1 MIEHIGQIFSL
12 RRSEVGT
19 ASLLFFYLFLVTGAY
34 MMGQAVGDA
43 MFLHVFPDYLPYVM
57 IGSALMSG
65 ALVAVYI
72 RLSARIRLESVI
84 VATLAF
90 FALSF
95 AIFWWLT
102 QLQNRWVY
110 LLVLIWV
117 YVAGAIWPMMG
128 WTLANYALTTR
139 EARRIFGFIGAG
151 ALLGGAIVSFTAA
164 DMVRHGRLQPQN
176 TLLAIA
182 LILVVCALL
191 VRRLFRS
198 AGPRLATANQP
209 AGAGQETPQNFGQ
222 SLNLICSS
230 RYLRLLTALI
240 AIGCLATC
248 ILGYQFKIIAK
259 DAYIGNTEGLV
270 DFFCRFNGYMGLAAF
285 VFQLVLTPL
294 LLSKVGI
301 RVTLFVAPVVL
312 MGASLGVLTAP
323 ILLMAGILQGSHHIL
338 RFSLDKSSTE
348 LLYVPVSPRVRSQVK
363 SFIDSFISRSAD
375 GIAGLIL
382 LLFANVLM
390 FSPGKV
396 SLVNLAAL
404 AGWIWIANKVRREYL
419 NALRQAIERRVLDPE
434 RTAARMLDSTTTEI
448 LAQALECKGEEQLLY
463 GMSLFEIGN
472 KTSWHPALRCLLEH
486 RSPAVRLHAL
496 RLLDNAGDR
505 AIRPQAEK
513 MLGDEDL
520 EVRAAALRYLVAH
533 AGRDPLTLLSRSSD
547 LPTHVTQGA
556 VVAFLARS
564 GVPEYSS
571 AARIILQS
579 MLAQAGPEGVPGR
592 REAALVL
599 GLVPPPSEL
608 HARLGEM
615 LLDEDPEVAEQA
627 LLSAGKSRVQEFL
640 PIVIGKLGQPRLAA
654 SARAALVE
662 YGRKAVAALQSCLN
676 DNALPPAVRS
686 QIPKTLAC
694 IPVAESASALAHSLW
709 QGDPGLRYEALK
721 ALNRLREQD
730 PGLLP
735 GDVDYVDMVH
745 AELIGYYRSFQVL
758 AALDSPGE
766 MNKGIDSFGA
776 GAMLVKRALR
786 EHMGRELEHIFRLL
800 ALIYPPRD
808 IHNAF
813 AGLTSHRPQ
822 LQANALEMLEH
833 LLKPDLY
840 RCLSGAVDPDADLQ
854 KRLDSARRFCGVEG
868 ISRTE
873 ALRILL
879 HSEDCWLRAC
889 ALYTV
894 GRLRL
899 TELSPAMNRVACDQ
913 APLVAEARDWALRR
927 LALSAQN

>member
-1 MIEHIGQIFSL
+1 MIEHVGRIFSV
-12 RRSEVGT
+12 RRSEIGT

-43 MFLHVFPDYLPYVM
+43 MFLNVFPNHLPYAM

-72 RLSARIRLESVI
+72 WLSARVRLESLI

-90 FALSF
+90 FAFSF
-95 AIFWWLT
+95 ALFWWLT
-102 QLQNRWVY
+102 QLQNRWVC

-128 WTLANYALTTR
+128 WTLANYTLTTR
-139 EARRIFGFIGAG
+139 EARRIYGFIGAG
-151 ALLGGAIVSFTAA
+151 ALLGGAVVSFTTA
-164 DMVRHGRLQPQN
+164 DMVHRGRMQPQN
-176 TLLAIA
+176 ALLAMA
-182 LILVVCALL
+182 LILAVCALL

-198 AGPRLATANQP
+198 AGPRLATMSQA
-209 AGAGQETPQNFGQ
+209 AGSGQETPQNFGQ
-222 SLNLICSS
+222 SLKLIRSS

-285 VFQLVLTPL
+285 IFQLVLTPL

-301 RVTLFVAPVVL
+301 RLTLFVVPVVL
-312 MGASLGVLTAP
+312 MGTSLGVLAAP
-323 ILLMAGILQGSHHIL
+323 TLLMGGILRGSHYIL

-348 LLYVPVSPRVRSQVK
+348 LLYVPVSPWVRSQVK
-363 SFIDSFISRSAD
+363 SFIDSFIWRSAD

-382 LLFANVLM
+382 LLFTNVLK
-390 FSPGKV
+390 FSPSEV

-404 AGWIWIANKVRREYL
+404 AGWVWIANAVRREYL
-419 NALRQAIERRVLDPE
+419 NALRQAIDRRVLDPE
-434 RTAARMLDSTTTEI
+434 RTAAQMLDSTTTEI

-472 KTSWHPALRCLLEH
+472 KPGRHPALRCLLEH
-486 RSPAVRLHAL
+486 RSPAVRLKAL
-496 RLLDNAGDR
+496 RLLDNAGDL
-505 AIRPQAEK
+505 AIQPQAERL
-513 MLGDEDL
+513 LGDEDL

-547 LPTHVTQGA
+547 LPAHVMQGA
-556 VVAFLARS
+556 VMVFLARS
-564 GVPEYSS
+564 GEPEYS
-571 AARIILQS
+571 ATAGIMLQS
-579 MLAQAGPEGVPGR
+579 MLAQAGPEGLPAR

-608 HARLGEM
+608 HARLREL
-615 LLDEDPEVAEQA
+615 LLDENSEVVEQA
-627 LLSAGKSRVQEFL
+627 LLSAGKSRVHEFL
-640 PIVIGKLGQPRLAA
+640 PMVIGKLGQPRLVA

-662 YGRKAVAALQSCLN
+662 YGRRAVGTLQSCLN
-676 DNALPPAVRS
+676 DNALPPSVRS
-686 QIPKTLAC
+686 QIPKTLAR
-694 IPVAESASALAHSLW
+694 IPVAESASALAHSLS
-709 QGDPGLRYEALK
+709 QRDPGLRYEVLK
-721 ALNRLREQD
+721 ALNTLRDRD
-730 PGLLP
+730 PALLP
-735 GDVDYVDMVH
+735 GDVDYADLIN

-758 AALDSPGE
+758 AALDSQEGKNE
-766 MNKGIDSFGA
+766 GIDSFGA
-776 GAMLVKRALR
+776 GALLLKRAFR
-786 EHMGRELEHIFRLL
+786 EHMEGELEHIFRFL

-808 IHNAF
+808 MHNAF
-813 AGLTSHRPQ
+813 VGLTSDRPQ

-833 LLKPDLY
+833 LLQPELY
-840 RCLSGAVDPDADLQ
+840 RCLSGAVDPDRDLQ

-868 ISRTE
+868 VSRPE

-889 ALYTV
+889 TLYTV

-899 TELSPAMNRVACDQ
+899 TELSPAMNRVACDH
-913 APLVAEARDWALRR
+913 APLLAETRDWALAR
-927 LALSAQN
+927 LASSAQA